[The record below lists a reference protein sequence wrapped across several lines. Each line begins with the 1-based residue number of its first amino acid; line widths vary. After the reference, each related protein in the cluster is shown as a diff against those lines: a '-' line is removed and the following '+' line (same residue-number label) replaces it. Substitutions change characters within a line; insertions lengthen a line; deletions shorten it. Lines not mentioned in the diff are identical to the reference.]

1 MLLVIDVGNT
11 NITMG
16 VYDKENLR
24 ANWRIATNK
33 DKSSDEIGIMLLSFF
48 DFDNIDHKKI
58 SSVIIS
64 SVVPPIMY
72 SLKNAIKKYLKIEP
86 LVVDSN
92 VKSKL
97 VLKSEN
103 KHELG
108 ADRIVNAIGAIS
120 IYKAPMIIVDFGTAT
135 TFCAINKDNEYLGG
149 AIMPGIKIS
158 MSALVEKTAKL
169 PRIEISKPQNVIGKN
184 TVEGMKSGVYY
195 GYVGSVDYIVTKMK
209 EELNEPDALVIAT
222 GGLARMISQDSK
234 TITNIDSLLT
244 LKGLREIFVQGDYK
258 NV

>member
-16 VYDKENLR
+16 VFDGDNLK

-48 DFDNIDHKKI
+48 DFDNIDYKMI
-58 SSVIIS
+58 SNVIIS
-64 SVVPPIMY
+64 SVVPTIMY
-72 SLKNAIKKYLKIEP
+72 SLTHAIKKYLKITP
-86 LVVDSN
+86 IVVDSN
-92 VKSKL
+92 VKSPLKI
-97 VLKSEN
+97 KSEN

-108 ADRIVNAIGAIS
+108 ADRVVNAIGAVS

-135 TFCAINKDNEYLGG
+135 TFCAINEKNEYLGG

-169 PRIEISKPQNVIGKN
+169 PRIEISKPENIIGKN

-195 GYVGSVDYIVTKMK
+195 GYVGSVDYIVSKMK
-209 EELNEPDALVIAT
+209 EELGAPDANVIAT
-222 GGLARMISQDSK
+222 GGLARMICQDSK
-234 TITNIDSLLT
+234 TITAVDSLLT
-244 LKGLREIFVQGDYK
+244 LKGLREIFICGEYK